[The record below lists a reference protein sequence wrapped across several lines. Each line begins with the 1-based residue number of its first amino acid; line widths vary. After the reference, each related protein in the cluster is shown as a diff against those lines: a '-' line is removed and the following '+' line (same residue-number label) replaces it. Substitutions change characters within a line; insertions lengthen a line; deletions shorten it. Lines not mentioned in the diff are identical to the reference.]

1 MKKTL
6 CAALAAALCLSLLSA
21 CGPGQAEKQVDLSA
35 FAQTLQQEYEFASY
49 LVELD
54 PDNEYDRELFDNTMP
69 GLLELDLEQRIYLA
83 GMIALNNGEIGLA
96 QAKSPEDAEKVRE
109 SFQARIDYMA
119 GDEEEPGGAFYPGPI
134 QLWTNSAQVVVRGN
148 YVLMVVADDGDE
160 IVSRF
165 DALFE
170 QET

>member
-1 MKKTL
+1 M
-6 CAALAAALCLSLLSA
+6 
-21 CGPGQAEKQVDLSA
+21 
-35 FAQTLQQEYEFASY
+35 
-49 LVELD
+49 
-54 PDNEYDRELFDNTMP
+54 
-69 GLLELDLEQRIYLA
+69 
-83 GMIALNNGEIGLA
+83 
-96 QAKSPEDAEKVRE
+96 RE

-170 QET
+170 QAA

>member
-1 MKKTL
+1 M
-6 CAALAAALCLSLLSA
+6 
-21 CGPGQAEKQVDLSA
+21 PRP
-35 FAQTLQQEYEFASY
+35 FIASY

-83 GMIALNNGEIGLA
+83 GMITLNNGEIGLA

-165 DALFE
+165 DTLFE